1 MKFKLKT
8 RNTGTVVK
16 QLLERRSVGL
26 IICRS
31 MGLPKEHIRGIL
43 RIREVILLIST
54 ILKENSVHTVNL
66 QINILGGY
74 TFHHVHIVL

>member
-8 RNTGTVVK
+8 LNTGTVVK
-16 QLLERRSVGL
+16 QLLERRSVGR

-31 MGLPKEHIRGIL
+31 MGLPKEHIRDIL

-54 ILKENSVHTVNL
+54 ILKGEWWPS
-66 QINILGGY
+66 G
-74 TFHHVHIVL
+74 